1 MATGVDTATAEST
14 RRETVRRP
22 AGRRWVVLLAPAAV
36 YLLVRL
42 VGVGVLHLMAA
53 VNGGAFPGALAAWDG
68 QWYLGLAEE
77 GYGGVPDGLRDASG
91 ARTER
96 TALAFFPGYPLLV
109 RGVALLPGLS
119 TMAAALA
126 VSVAAGVAS
135 AYALVRLTRAVP
147 GGSERAGLV
156 AVALFAAA
164 PMAVVLS
171 MAFSEALFCA
181 LAAWALVGVV
191 ERRWLLAGLCCLA
204 AGLVRPTAAALVA
217 TVGLAALVAVL
228 KQGFDPANRSQGRRD
243 GLGPWLAG
251 VLAPLGFVGYLGWVG
266 YQMGRWDGWFM
277 LQREGWSF
285 SFDGGASTLEYLTA
299 TLASG
304 SSVFAVATVVL
315 LLGAVVLLVLAWR
328 RGLPWPLLVY
338 GAGVVVLAAGSS
350 GLPNVKARL
359 LLPAFVLLLPVAVG
373 LARRRPTTVLAVL
386 AGISLASA
394 WFGGY
399 ALTAWPYAI

>member
-1 MATGVDTATAEST
+1 MATGLDTGTAEST
-14 RRETVRRP
+14 HRETSRRP
-22 AGRRWVVLLAPAAV
+22 AGRRWAVPMLAPAAV

-53 VNGGAFPGALAAWDG
+53 ANGGAFPGALAAWDG
-68 QWYLGLAEE
+68 QWYLSLADE
-77 GYGGVPDGLRDASG
+77 GYGGVSDGLRDASG

-96 TALAFFPGYPLLV
+96 TALAFFPGYPMLV

-126 VSVAAGVAS
+126 VSVAAGVAT
-135 AYALVRLTRAVP
+135 AYALVRLIRAVP

-171 MAFSEALFCA
+171 MTFSEALFCA

-217 TVGLAALVAVL
+217 AVGLAALVAL
-228 KQGFDPANRSQGRRD
+228 LRRDGRRRD

-266 YQMGRWDGWFM
+266 YQMGRWDGWFV
-277 LQREGWSF
+277 LQREGWGF
-285 SFDGGASTLEYLTA
+285 SFDGGASTLRYLAT

-304 SSVFAVATVVL
+304 TSVFAVATVVV

-359 LLPAFVLLLPVAVG
+359 LVPAFVLLLPVAVG
-373 LARRRPTTVLAVL
+373 LARRRPGTVLAVL
-386 AGISLASA
+386 GGIALASA

-399 ALTAWPYAI
+399 ALTAWAYAI